1 MGDRAAAGGDAK
13 LVAESALAVGHTVA
27 EVSGDTPLLT
37 VLDRALRQQCIAPAD
52 RARLCARRA
61 IATYWLS
68 GGQAES
74 RRRSAEAVAVAREA
88 GDPDALGAA
97 LVARQF
103 TLRGPDHLDER
114 IQTGAAALSLASAS
128 GDEDLRFRALQWL
141 VPDRFQA
148 GAMLEVAES
157 IEELHALAE
166 RRRDPLRRWWVLIYR
181 GLMAAFDGRFGEAE
195 QLAHDAFTW
204 GRRLGQP
211 AADAYRIG
219 QLSRIYWSTG
229 RLSLL
234 GSEVTDAIGRF
245 PGLVTLRCV
254 RALVLASS
262 GRREEAVREAR
273 CLVGDDFAIVPR
285 DSLFLASL
293 ALLAETVVA
302 CRDDDLAP
310 PLLASIIHPQQP
322 GPSRL
327 MNGAVRLGKWGC
339 GGRPR
344 RP

>member
-1 MGDRAAAGGDAK
+1 VGDRAAAGGDAK

-245 PGLVTLRCV
+245 PGWSPC
-254 RALVLASS
+254 AASGHWS
-262 GRREEAVREAR
+262 WPPQAAGRRRYVRHAVWWATTSPSSRGTL
-273 CLVGDDFAIVPR
+273 CSSP
-285 DSLFLASL
+285 ASP
-293 ALLAETVVA
+293 
-302 CRDDDLAP
+302 C
-310 PLLASIIHPQQP
+310 
-322 GPSRL
+322 
-327 MNGAVRLGKWGC
+327 W
-339 GGRPR
+339 R
-344 RP
+344 RPLWPVGTTISPHLC